1 MDPARAEA
9 LATLASL
16 EGSPGPAAALARP
29 VGGLLLIDAY
39 ALVGLAVKYASGGG
53 GAGDAG
59 LIFTRWVEAMAGQES
74 LTPTRALPALA
85 TKQTKA
91 NFVKYKRLM
100 IAYKAEVER
109 ALKRRSSA
117 VSRRKGTAEAD
128 RELDHLVRQAHVPLQ
143 TLSDAADAGGDGGG
157 GGGGASSLDAEL
169 DVTAQLRAF
178 AEGLHPRLGADS
190 AVHLLE
196 GCRDV
201 LGLIAAKVR
210 GAPPPRGRG
219 TSQLRQVSLLLNY
232 ERRRRQ
238 LSEALADERRVEL
251 ELAAR
256 RQQAAVDAALAD
268 ERRRSAAAYAKLD
281 AELQAERQ
289 ETGRLCT
296 EVRQLKAAALAVET
310 DYELR
315 LGRHRKEI
323 QAFADS
329 MVDEERWRARE
340 ADARADEACEAAAA
354 LQGAIAALEDQLEV
368 LRGSRVG
375 EMGNERL
382 AEQLKFYKLI
392 EKKTGFK
399 TTGAAAWVAP

>member
-1 MDPARAEA
+1 M
-9 LATLASL
+9 
-16 EGSPGPAAALARP
+16 
-29 VGGLLLIDAY
+29 GGLLLIDAY

-143 TLSDAADAGGDGGG
+143 TLSDAADAGGGGGG

-201 LGLIAAKVR
+201 LGLIAAEVR

-268 ERRRSAAAYAKLD
+268 ERWRSAAAYAKLD

-296 EVRQLKAAALAVET
+296 EVRQLKAAARAVET

-329 MVDEERWRARE
+329 MVDEERRRARE

>member
-1 MDPARAEA
+1 MVPTAKKAPVASTMEVATPEDLHTSKEKLRGIGEATALFSEPARAEA
-9 LATLASL
+9 LSTLASL

-39 ALVGLAVKYASGGG
+39 AL
-53 GAGDAG
+53 
-59 LIFTRWVEAMAGQES
+59 AMAGHES
-74 LTPTRALPALA
+74 LAPTRALPALA
-85 TKQTKA
+85 TPETKA
-91 NFVKYKRLM
+91 NFVKYKRRM
-100 IAYKAEVER
+100 TAYKADVER
-109 ALKRRSSA
+109 ALKRRSTA
-117 VSRRKGTAEAD
+117 VSRRKDPAEAD
-128 RELDHLVRQAHVPLQ
+128 RELDQLVRQAH
-143 TLSDAADAGGDGGG
+143 
-157 GGGGASSLDAEL
+157 L

-201 LGLIAAKVR
+201 LGLIAAEVR

-281 AELQAERQ
+281 AALQAERQ

-296 EVRQLKAAALAVET
+296 EVRRLKAAAREAET
-310 DYELR
+310 AAELR
-315 LGRHRKEI
+315 TDTVGGAGDDGIRLLC
-323 QAFADS
+323 
-329 MVDEERWRARE
+329 EEASGIGGP
-340 ADARADEACEAAAA
+340 A
-354 LQGAIAALEDQLEV
+354 V
-368 LRGSRVG
+368 
-375 EMGNERL
+375 
-382 AEQLKFYKLI
+382 
-392 EKKTGFK
+392 
-399 TTGAAAWVAP
+399 

>member
-143 TLSDAADAGGDGGG
+143 TLSDAADAGGGGGG

-201 LGLIAAKVR
+201 LGLIAAEVR

-238 LSEALADERRVEL
+238 LSE
-251 ELAAR
+251 
-256 RQQAAVDAALAD
+256 ALAD

-296 EVRQLKAAALAVET
+296 EVRQLKAAARAVET

-329 MVDEERWRARE
+329 MVDEERRRARE

>member
-1 MDPARAEA
+1 
-9 LATLASL
+9 
-16 EGSPGPAAALARP
+16 

-39 ALVGLAVKYASGGG
+39 ALVGLAGKYASGGG

-59 LIFTRWVEAMAGQES
+59 LIFTRWVEAMAGHES
-74 LTPTRALPALA
+74 LAPTRALPALA
-85 TKQTKA
+85 TPETKA
-91 NFVKYKRLM
+91 NFVKYKRRM
-100 IAYKAEVER
+100 TAYKADVER
-109 ALKRRSSA
+109 ALKRRSTA
-117 VSRRKGTAEAD
+117 VSRRKDPAEAD
-128 RELDHLVRQAHVPLQ
+128 RELDQLVRQAHVPLQ
-143 TLSDAADAGGDGGG
+143 TLSDAADTGGGGGG

-201 LGLIAAKVR
+201 LGLIAAEVR

-268 ERRRSAAAYAKLD
+268 ERRRSA
-281 AELQAERQ
+281 Q
-289 ETGRLCT
+289 
-296 EVRQLKAAALAVET
+296 
-310 DYELR
+310 
-315 LGRHRKEI
+315 
-323 QAFADS
+323 
-329 MVDEERWRARE
+329 
-340 ADARADEACEAAAA
+340 
-354 LQGAIAALEDQLEV
+354 
-368 LRGSRVG
+368 
-375 EMGNERL
+375 
-382 AEQLKFYKLI
+382 
-392 EKKTGFK
+392 
-399 TTGAAAWVAP
+399 

>member
-143 TLSDAADAGGDGGG
+143 TLSDAADAGGGGG

-201 LGLIAAKVR
+201 LGLIAAEVR

-238 LSEALADERRVEL
+238 LSE
-251 ELAAR
+251 
-256 RQQAAVDAALAD
+256 ALAD

-296 EVRQLKAAALAVET
+296 EVRQLKAAARAVET

-329 MVDEERWRARE
+329 MVDEERRRARE

>member
-1 MDPARAEA
+1 MRSGCAPPSRTTTSAARKCARASA
-9 LATLASL
+9 QRAS
-16 EGSPGPAAALARP
+16 A
-29 VGGLLLIDAY
+29 
-39 ALVGLAVKYASGGG
+39 
-53 GAGDAG
+53 
-59 LIFTRWVEAMAGQES
+59 
-74 LTPTRALPALA
+74 
-85 TKQTKA
+85 
-91 NFVKYKRLM
+91 
-100 IAYKAEVER
+100 
-109 ALKRRSSA
+109 
-117 VSRRKGTAEAD
+117 
-128 RELDHLVRQAHVPLQ
+128 
-143 TLSDAADAGGDGGG
+143 
-157 GGGGASSLDAEL
+157 
-169 DVTAQLRAF
+169 
-178 AEGLHPRLGADS
+178 
-190 AVHLLE
+190 
-196 GCRDV
+196 
-201 LGLIAAKVR
+201 
-210 GAPPPRGRG
+210 
-219 TSQLRQVSLLLNY
+219 
-232 ERRRRQ
+232 
-238 LSEALADERRVEL
+238 L

-256 RQQAAVDAALAD
+256 HQQAAVDAALAD

-296 EVRQLKAAALAVET
+296 EVRQLKAAARAVET

-329 MVDEERWRARE
+329 MVDEERRRARE

>member
-9 LATLASL
+9 LATLVSL

-85 TKQTKA
+85 TKQIKA

-143 TLSDAADAGGDGGG
+143 TLSDAADAGGGGGG

-201 LGLIAAKVR
+201 LGLIAAEVR

-238 LSEALADERRVEL
+238 LSE
-251 ELAAR
+251 
-256 RQQAAVDAALAD
+256 ALAD

-296 EVRQLKAAALAVET
+296 EVRQLKAAARAVET

-329 MVDEERWRARE
+329 MVDEERRRARE

>member
-143 TLSDAADAGGDGGG
+143 TLSDAADAGGGG

-201 LGLIAAKVR
+201 LGLIAAEVR

-238 LSEALADERRVEL
+238 LSE
-251 ELAAR
+251 
-256 RQQAAVDAALAD
+256 ALAD

-296 EVRQLKAAALAVET
+296 EVRQLKAAARAVET

-329 MVDEERWRARE
+329 MVDEERRRARE

>member
-143 TLSDAADAGGDGGG
+143 TLSDAADAGGGGGG

-201 LGLIAAKVR
+201 LGLIAAEVR

-238 LSEALADERRVEL
+238 LSE
-251 ELAAR
+251 
-256 RQQAAVDAALAD
+256 ALAD

-296 EVRQLKAAALAVET
+296 EVRQLKAAARAVET

-329 MVDEERWRARE
+329 MVDEERRRARE

-354 LQGAIAALEDQLEV
+354 LQGAIAALEYSELKK
-368 LRGSRVG
+368 
-375 EMGNERL
+375 MGNERL

>member
-143 TLSDAADAGGDGGG
+143 TLSDAADAGGGGGG

-201 LGLIAAKVR
+201 LGLIAAEVR

-296 EVRQLKAAALAVET
+296 EVRQLKAAARAVET

-354 LQGAIAALEDQLEV
+354 LQGAIAALEYSELKK
-368 LRGSRVG
+368 
-375 EMGNERL
+375 MGNERL